1 MAANR
6 AAHHPF
12 RCRPASDLIPI
23 VKHWIVPA
31 PWKGEIL
38 MFGYGLLGLI
48 ILIGGYLIYAY
59 NGLVSNKNKVAEGWS
74 GIDVQLRRRADLIPN
89 LIETVKGY
97 AAHEDKLFRDIA
109 ELRAK
114 SISGGS
120 VGEQSAVGQAMSAAL
135 GKLFAVAEAYPEL
148 KADANFRDLQ
158 DKLSHIEDEIQLSRR
173 YYNGAVR
180 NLNTMIESFPTNL
193 IANHFKFE
201 KAEFFEI
208 GDAAAREVPKVDFKK

>member
-1 MAANR
+1 
-6 AAHHPF
+6 
-12 RCRPASDLIPI
+12 
-23 VKHWIVPA
+23 
-31 PWKGEIL
+31 
-38 MFGYGLLGLI
+38 MFSIGLLGLI
-48 ILIGGYLIYAY
+48 AAVGAYLVWAY
-59 NGLVSNKNKVAEGWS
+59 NALVKNKNLVEEGWS

-97 AAHEDKLFRDIA
+97 ASHEDKLFRDIA

-114 SISGGS
+114 SISGGT

-135 GKLFAVAEAYPEL
+135 GRLFAIAEAYPEL

-158 DKLSHIEDEIQLSRR
+158 DKLAGIEDEIQMSRR

-180 NLNTMIESFPTNL
+180 NLNTMVESFPTNI
-193 IANHFKFE
+193 IANQFQFQ

-208 GDAAAREVPKVDFKK
+208 GDAAAREVPKVDFKTR